1 MILNR
6 ISIEQRPTDA
16 NGQTIGDWEMDT
28 IAGKGGKGAIVTLVE
43 KKSSYM
49 MMKKLVKGKQAVPLA
64 MTVVKMLREEKI
76 AVRSI
81 TTDNGIEFAAHQII
95 AKELNTNVFF
105 THPYAS
111 WEKGAVENMNGL
123 IRQYITKN
131 VDFRGI
137 SEKMIHNIQIKLSN
151 RPRKKN
157 QYRKP
162 IQLILINNW

>member
-6 ISIEQRPTDA
+6 ISIEQRPADA

-105 THPYAS
+105 YTS
-111 WEKGAVENMNGL
+111 LCIMGKG
-123 IRQYITKN
+123 
-131 VDFRGI
+131 
-137 SEKMIHNIQIKLSN
+137 SC
-151 RPRKKN
+151 
-157 QYRKP
+157 
-162 IQLILINNW
+162 

>member
-1 MILNR
+1 MC
-6 ISIEQRPTDA
+6 
-16 NGQTIGDWEMDT
+16 
-28 IAGKGGKGAIVTLVE
+28 
-43 KKSSYM
+43 
-49 MMKKLVKGKQAVPLA
+49 
-64 MTVVKMLREEKI
+64 
-76 AVRSI
+76 
-81 TTDNGIEFAAHQII
+81 
-95 AKELNTNVFF
+95 FF

-137 SEKMIHNIQIKLSN
+137 SEKMIHNIQIKLNN

-162 IQLILINNW
+162 IQLILINNR